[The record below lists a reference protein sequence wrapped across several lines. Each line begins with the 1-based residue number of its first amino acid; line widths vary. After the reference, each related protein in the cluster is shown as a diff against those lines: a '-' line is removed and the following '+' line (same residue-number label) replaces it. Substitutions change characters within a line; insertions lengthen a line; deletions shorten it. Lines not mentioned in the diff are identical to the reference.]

1 MKKDTLSKLYKQY
14 TGKKPELIEPLTGSG
29 SNRQYFRLKGT
40 INVIGVCGNV
50 NDENKSFVYMAR
62 HFREK
67 GIPVPEVLRI
77 SDDGNTYIQEDLG
90 DDILFN
96 LISEGRKT
104 GIFSSEEKELIKKT
118 ISVLPEIQ
126 FKGAEDMDFSYCYPI
141 SEFNRRT
148 IMWDL
153 NYFKYCFLKIS
164 GLEFNENSL
173 EDEFE
178 IMSDILLESN
188 PNTFMYRDFQ
198 SRNVIIKDSQPYFI
212 DFQGGRRGPIY
223 YDVASF
229 LWQAKANFSNEMRSE
244 MIDIY
249 IENLN
254 KYMSINHHDFK
265 KKLKHFVL
273 FRTLQVLGAYGFRGL
288 MERKR
293 HFIESIP
300 FALKNLKEL
309 LSEDFKEYNY
319 LNNILKELSE
329 TKINTIDI

>member
-14 TGKKPELIEPLTGSG
+14 TGKKPDLIEPLTGSG

-50 NDENKSFVYMAR
+50 KGENKSFVYMAR

-178 IMSDILLESN
+178 IMSDIILESN

-212 DFQGGRRGPIY
+212 DFQGGRKGPIY

-229 LWQAKANFSNEMRSE
+229 LWQAKANFSNEMKNE

-254 KYMSINHHDFK
+254 KYLSINHHDFK

>member
-14 TGKKPELIEPLTGSG
+14 TGKKPDLIEPLTVSG

-50 NDENKSFVYMAR
+50 KDENKSFVYMAS

-104 GIFSSEEKELIKKT
+104 GIFSSKEKELIKKT

-164 GLEFNENSL
+164 GMEFNENSL

-198 SRNVIIKDSQPYFI
+198 SRNVIIKDSQPFFI
-212 DFQGGRRGPIY
+212 DFQGGRKGPIY

-229 LWQAKANFSNEMRSE
+229 LWQAKANFSNEMRNE

-309 LSEDFKEYNY
+309 LSEGFKEYNY